1 MALPLSQLLNDSSSA
16 ELVNE
21 QPANENL
28 GADEEDEIWLGEPS
42 AHLNHV
48 VAYHQVVREQMQSIV
63 VSLEKQHKQVTQLT
77 KNVNSLTTNVTSMWK
92 PVNEFVITGF
102 YMMETLVLMIQ

>member
-16 ELVNE
+16 EIVNE
-21 QPANENL
+21 VPGNENM
-28 GADEEDEIWLGEPS
+28 GVDEEDEIWLGEPS

-77 KNVNSLTTNVTSMWK
+77 K
-92 PVNEFVITGF
+92 
-102 YMMETLVLMIQ
+102 